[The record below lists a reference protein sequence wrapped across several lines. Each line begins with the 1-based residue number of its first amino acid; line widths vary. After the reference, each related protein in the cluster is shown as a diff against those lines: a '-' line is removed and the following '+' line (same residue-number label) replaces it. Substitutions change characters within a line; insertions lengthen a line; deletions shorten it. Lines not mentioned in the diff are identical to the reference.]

1 MLLIYIRNIN
11 NITYLIYKIFNKNE
25 PMPIVSISLNE
36 EILAELDRLQKSM
49 GFSGRSE
56 AIRAGIRN
64 FVSEEKQK
72 IELSGN
78 VHAILL
84 VVHNDEFDHIVSG
97 IKHNFEDL
105 ITTHLHSK
113 IEGNKCMELFVI
125 DGDAERVSTITK
137 DFQTNKKMDNVRLV
151 TL

>member
-1 MLLIYIRNIN
+1 
-11 NITYLIYKIFNKNE
+11 
-25 PMPIVSISLNE
+25 MPIVSISLNK
-36 EILAELDRLQKSM
+36 EILSELDKLQKTM

-56 AIRAGIRN
+56 AIRAGIRT

-72 IELSGN
+72 LELTGN
-78 VHAILL
+78 IHAILL
-84 VVHNDEFDHIVSG
+84 VVHNDEFDHVVSG

-113 IEGNKCMELFVI
+113 IEGEKCMELFVI
-125 DGDAERVSTITK
+125 DGDGERVSTITK
-137 DFQTNKKMDNVRLV
+137 DFQVNKNMDTVKLV

>member
-1 MLLIYIRNIN
+1 
-11 NITYLIYKIFNKNE
+11 
-25 PMPIVSISLNE
+25 MPIISISLNQ
-36 EILAELDRLQKSM
+36 EILSELDKLQKTM

-56 AIRAGIRN
+56 AIRAGIRT

-72 IELSGN
+72 LEFTGN
-78 VHAILL
+78 IHAILL

-113 IEGNKCMELFVI
+113 IEGEKCMELFVI
-125 DGDAERVSTITK
+125 DGDAEKVSTITR
-137 DFQTNKKMDNVRLV
+137 DFQINKNMDTVKLV

>member
-1 MLLIYIRNIN
+1 
-11 NITYLIYKIFNKNE
+11 
-25 PMPIVSISLNE
+25 MPIVSISLND
-36 EILAELDRLQKSM
+36 EILSELDRLKKSM

-84 VVHNDEFDHIVSG
+84 VIHNDEFDHIVSG

-125 DGDAERVSTITK
+125 DGEAERVVTITK
-137 DFQTNKKMDNVRLV
+137 DFQTNKKMDTVKLV
-151 TL
+151 TI

>member
-1 MLLIYIRNIN
+1 
-11 NITYLIYKIFNKNE
+11 
-25 PMPIVSISLNE
+25 MPIVSISLND
-36 EILAELDRLQKSM
+36 EILSQLDKLQKSM

-56 AIRAGIRN
+56 AIRAGIRT
-64 FVSEEKQK
+64 FVSEAKQK
-72 IELSGN
+72 TELFGN
-78 VHAILL
+78 IHAILL

-125 DGDAERVSTITK
+125 NGEAERVSTITN
-137 DFQTNKKMDNVRLV
+137 DFQTNKKMDTVKLV

>member
-1 MLLIYIRNIN
+1 
-11 NITYLIYKIFNKNE
+11 
-25 PMPIVSISLNE
+25 MPIVSISLNNDILS
-36 EILAELDRLQKSM
+36 EIDNLKKTM

-64 FVSEEKQK
+64 FVSESKQK
-72 IELSGN
+72 TKLSGT

-113 IEGNKCMELFVI
+113 IEGDKCMELFVI
-125 DGDAERVSTITK
+125 DGEAERVSTITK
-137 DFQTNKKMDNVRLV
+137 DFQTNKKMDTVKLV